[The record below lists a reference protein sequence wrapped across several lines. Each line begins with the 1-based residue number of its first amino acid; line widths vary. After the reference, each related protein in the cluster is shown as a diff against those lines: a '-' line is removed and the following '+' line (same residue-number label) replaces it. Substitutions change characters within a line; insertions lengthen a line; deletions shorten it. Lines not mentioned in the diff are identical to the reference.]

1 MIAPLVSPAMKSFW
15 SHKNLLSVLA
25 VLFVSGCVP
34 VGKNTHII
42 LGLGL
47 FHVEQTNE
55 VTVVRAKSLG
65 LYAGDGRLNAGM
77 SSIYS
82 AHVPTNAEVIL
93 EIK

>member
-1 MIAPLVSPAMKSFW
+1 MKR
-15 SHKNLLSVLA
+15 LLSVLA
-25 VLFVSGCVP
+25 VALITGCVP
-34 VGKNTHII
+34 LGHKSYII
-42 LGLGL
+42 LGVGV
-47 FHVEQTNE
+47 FHVEQPTNQ

-65 LYAGDGRLNAGM
+65 VYVGDGRLNAGW